1 MQNSAE
7 KRPKRLVFIK
17 GLIAGSILSLI
28 ILGSYCGSYAV
39 VKQGQCM
46 VRHSAIMTA
55 LKEHISSGGQI
66 PQNLSELVL
75 LEYTGTGQRRSLSSV
90 LGFGKERRDLKY
102 YPDAWNRPGEILLQN
117 SVLGS
122 YVVTFGDGSLAV
134 LSYYWDRQPR
144 KELINEGGLGNEEHY
159 LRSRGAHGTLP
170 VVALFVLLVVSF
182 FIIVIAERIIKRKR
196 RRASAL

>member
-39 VKQGQCM
+39 VKQGQSM
-46 VRHSAIMTA
+46 VRHIAIMTA

-66 PQNLSELVL
+66 PQNLSELAL
-75 LEYTGTGQRRSLSSV
+75 LEYAGTGQRRSLSSV
-90 LGFGKERRDLKY
+90 LDFEKERRDLKY
-102 YPDAWNRPGEILLQN
+102 YPDAWNRPGEILLQS

-122 YVVTFGDGSLAV
+122 YVVAFGDGSLAA
-134 LSYYWDRQPR
+134 LSYWDRQPR

-159 LRSRGAHGTLP
+159 LRSRCALGTLP
-170 VVALFVLLVVSF
+170 VVTLFVLLVVSF
-182 FIIVIAERIIKRKR
+182 FIIVIVERIIKRKR
-196 RRASAL
+196 RRASAP